1 MGFGTLMTI
10 DTLASS
16 QQTIAELGEDNV
28 WASIDAELAAH
39 NMIMAEMLDEL
50 VERSTD
56 RLRRYGGTSTMTMDE
71 VDELGTP
78 DAQKITA
85 GVNVAFPLKKY
96 GRSLQWTRNYLL
108 NATGMEFA
116 KQVIGIQQADR
127 LNVEKQIK
135 TAFFFP
141 TNFTTVDRWVDQVSL
156 DVKRLVNADSA
167 PIPPGP
173 NGEAFVAATHTHYI
187 GTGSFVVANVQ
198 SLIDAVSEHY
208 ASGDFRIN
216 INKAQEAAVRGFAGF
231 SPYVDLRLTQAP
243 AGTAIL
249 AGGRSLDM
257 VNTGDRAIGLFG
269 AAEVWVKPWTPP
281 SYLMAYNRTA
291 PKPLVMRT
299 RPGQGDL
306 MLEYDDESH
315 PLRAKG
321 YFREFGVGVWN
332 RVNGAALMTTNAT
345 YAAPAL

>member
-1 MGFGTLMTI
+1 MGYGSLLTI
-10 DTLASS
+10 DALASS

-28 WASIDAELAAH
+28 WRGIEAELAAH
-39 NMIMAEMLDEL
+39 NRIMAEMMAEL

-56 RLRRYGGTSTMTMDE
+56 RLRRYGGTASMTMEE

-116 KQVIGIQQADR
+116 KQVLGIEQADR
-127 LNVEKQIK
+127 LNVERQIK
-135 TAFFFP
+135 IAFFNP
-141 TNFTTVDRWVDQVSL
+141 TNFTTVDRWVDYVSL

-173 NGEAFVAATHTHYI
+173 NGEAFTASTHTHYI
-187 GTGSFVVANVQ
+187 GTGSFVVANLQ
-198 SLIDAVSEHY
+198 SIIDLVSEHY
-208 ASGDFRIN
+208 ASADMRVN
-216 INKAQEAAVRGFAGF
+216 INKAQEAAVRAFTGFT
-231 SPYVDLRLTQAP
+231 PYVDARLIQP
-243 AGTAIL
+243 PGGTAFQ
-249 AGGRSLDM
+249 ASKGLDM
-257 VNTGDRAIGLFG
+257 INTGDRAIGLLG
-269 AAEVWVKPWTPP
+269 AAEIWVKPWVPAA
-281 SYLMAYNRTA
+281 YCMAYNRSA

-321 YFREFGVGVWN
+321 YFREFGVGVWE
-332 RVNGAALMTTNAT
+332 RINGSCLKTDNAT
-345 YAAPAL
+345 YAAPSL